1 MIRPSK
7 VAALAVPNV
16 APKEKI
22 RVAVRRGRIKISR
35 RRKRRSQVITSALTA
50 AARKTWTSQRTQSLC
65 QREVILEQVVQGMAP
80 RQQL

>member
-50 AARKTWTSQRTQSLC
+50 AARKTWTSQRTQ
-65 QREVILEQVVQGMAP
+65 REVILEQVVQGMAP
-80 RQQL
+80 RQHL